1 VIVKKWNDLEGTPID
16 LEKIYS
22 VSSTEYITHGK
33 DGYDEFLN
41 MKIIRDE
48 HSSFD
53 VTTMIYKTFKELQV
67 GSEYVSSPFVKV
79 KSSLLLGKG
88 LIVSSVRR

>member
-1 VIVKKWNDLEGTPID
+1 MEGRFPCVSGLRFKYNSSLPEGQWINPADVIVKKWNDLEGTPID

-41 MKIIRDE
+41 MKITRDE

-53 VTTMIYKTFKELQV
+53 VTTMIYKTFKEL
-67 GSEYVSSPFVKV
+67 
-79 KSSLLLGKG
+79 
-88 LIVSSVRR
+88 